1 MTVAKFFVVLR
12 IRLSKQ
18 IKKVRVSFW
27 KYTKYRVIVVPK
39 ANFDKAKK
47 EPLFVTAI
55 QLGRLV
61 NSLTVLDWGRFTD
74 TKDRIEQLFL
84 WSSLLYEAIKEFF
97 RRECDLK
104 SMKSWQQQIALIES
118 LKKERDGRGSPWW
131 QVILDIRN
139 DVMFH
144 FLKIPTQ
151 GAADLETQ
159 GEEVIFTLSRTQQS
173 KDMVFSLGDDLLLNY
188 VFKRDW
194 MKGSVA
200 ERIESLTNYVL
211 KTTESLITCVN
222 SFVFEFLYPI
232 ASLKR
237 MPLP

>member
-1 MTVAKFFVVLR
+1 MTGAKFFVVLR

-27 KYTKYRVIVVPK
+27 KYTKYRVIVIPK

-61 NSLTVLDWGRFTD
+61 NSLTSAQRIYLRILDWGRFTD

-97 RRECDLK
+97 RREDDLK
-104 SMKSWQQQIALIES
+104 FMKSWQNHVSLIES
-118 LKKERDGRGSPWW
+118 LKKERDGRGSRWW

-144 FLKIPTQ
+144 FLTIPTQ
-151 GAADLETQ
+151 GAADLKTQ
-159 GEEVIFTLSRTQQS
+159 GEEVIFALSRTQQS
-173 KDMVFSLGDDLLLNY
+173 KDMVFSLG
-188 VFKRDW
+188 RR
-194 MKGSVA
+194 SVA
-200 ERIESLTNYVL
+200 KLRFQAGLDDGIS
-211 KTTESLITCVN
+211 
-222 SFVFEFLYPI
+222 
-232 ASLKR
+232 R
-237 MPLP
+237 